1 MSVDIQSNKIVTK
14 SLPQILNEI
23 KGYARAANEAATN
36 AKLAAEEVKKA
47 KEAEAKARKETK
59 EAIKRARKAAEVAKR
74 AQKVE
79 VKVRKE
85 ANRVG
90 RKMAKRE
97 AENYKQL
104 ARKEFEAIMEKSRK
118 ETEEAKAAKEAEAIV
133 NEETECAASDR
144 VNQETEEAKHITYNK
159 SDEAIEKVV
168 GQVEEEAEQA
178 STELYSGVIRLALGR
193 QVEYENVR
201 RFQSF
206 LSQVQNVRLISVG
219 GSVRE
224 GTKMQLSVGKPIS
237 LLSVLRDTPLVEQ
250 VVKQGEEIQITLKAK
265 Q

>member
-1 MSVDIQSNKIVTK
+1 MSVDIQSKKIVTK
-14 SLPQILNEI
+14 SLPKILNEI
-23 KGYARAANEAATN
+23 EDYARAANEAATN
-36 AKLAAEEVKKA
+36 AKLAAEEAKRA

-59 EAIKRARKAAEVAKR
+59 EAMKRSRKAAEEARR

-85 ANRVG
+85 ASHIG

-104 ARKEFEAIMEKSRK
+104 ARKEFEAIMEKARK
-118 ETEEAKAAKEAEAIV
+118 GTEEAKAAKEAEAIV
-133 NEETECAASDR
+133 NREIECAARDR

-159 SDEAIEKVV
+159 SYEAIEKVV

-206 LSQVQNVRLISVG
+206 LSQVQNLRVISVG
-219 GSVRE
+219 GSTGEGVRLDISAE
-224 GTKMQLSVGKPIS
+224 SPIP
-237 LLSVLRDTPLVEQ
+237 LLSVLRETPLVRQ
-250 VVKQGEEIQITLKAK
+250 VIKKGKEIQITLEAE